1 MEQSK
6 TITNSGDNK
15 IKDKGTVCQ
24 RMKMSNRET
33 EEDRPTLTKP
43 VI

>member
-1 MEQSK
+1 MD
-6 TITNSGDNK
+6 SGGNKIKNK

-24 RMKMSNRET
+24 RMKTSKRET